1 MRNHRKNSISLNLH
15 HLPLY
20 VYLYVYYIFYIYL
33 CKSNPPTP
41 RCSKCG
47 KAFGKGRVPE
57 FGPCKLVSMK
67 VPSLAISRCFRP
79 SVCWFFFRSCYRD
92 FSAFNGEEVSSSIL
106 LLLRLPESCCL
117 WVFPAVRLFAFCAF
131 SVATMWAVPR
141 KVFRRSKVTFIGCR
155 KIASS
160 QPLVAFSFLA

>member
-1 MRNHRKNSISLNLH
+1 MYTYMYITFFISIYVNQIRRPPAVANAGRRLGRGESQSLVRHICDWL
-15 HLPLY
+15 LLM
-20 VYLYVYYIFYIYL
+20 
-33 CKSNPPTP
+33 
-41 RCSKCG
+41 
-47 KAFGKGRVPE
+47 
-57 FGPCKLVSMK
+57 CKLVSMK

-92 FSAFNGEEVSSSIL
+92 FSAFNGDEVSSSIL